1 MTGQSPTELLLGR
14 RIKSCLD
21 LLLLNVKTKV
31 TQSLQQQKLNYDK
44 LTKDSTFDVSDKV
57 FVNNP

>member
-14 RIKSCLD
+14 RIKSYLD
-21 LLLLNVKTKV
+21 LLLPNVKTKV
-31 TQSLQQQKLNYDK
+31 AQSLQQQKLNYDK